1 MTLYLPST
9 WPQWVIS
16 KSYCRDDLSVVRL
29 LKTHLQKTLIKMQPW
44 LEKPIQLKPNRKSN
58 EPCQICAAYFSTE
71 NELKNRRSQIVQA
84 LKLIFTNAALIC
96 FKPFELWAEKSSSSC
111 TDYFCVVAFT
121 RNPIGIVTFIT
132 EAAPCPWT
140 LLVIISLLIKTLRL
154 QALSTTSATKTSIP
168 LVMNSPS
175 RQQWSSLSYQPQQ

>member
-1 MTLYLPST
+1 MTLYLLST

-16 KSYCRDDLSVVRL
+16 KSYCRDDLSAVRL
-29 LKTHLQKTLIKMQPW
+29 FKRHLQKTLIKMQPW

-58 EPCQICAAYFSTE
+58 EPFQICAAYFSTE
-71 NELKNRRSQIVQA
+71 NELKNRRANRSS
-84 LKLIFTNAALIC
+84 LKANLYWRRTHLFHAVRVVGRKKFLLVHWLFLC
-96 FKPFELWAEKSSSSC
+96 R
-111 TDYFCVVAFT
+111 VAFT

-140 LLVIISLLIKTLRL
+140 LLVIITLLIKTLRL
-154 QALSTTSATKTSIP
+154 QALSTNSATKTSIP